1 MLLSLPL
8 LLRVR
13 LGRFA
18 EPVPAATLERPETL
32 GTRLACLLPP
42 LALDVLLIE
51 RLKTGERDEPPPGA
65 ATEPVRFG
73 LLGVLEV
80 PAATL
85 VPPAL
90 AALTVGPAERLGSE
104 RAVLLELVAR
114 APRTGDALRYL
125 QLAAPHEAGE
135 VLASR
140 PVAAELEAQG
150 GRIVGGPAPP
160 VFTAAGELL
169 TRI

>member
-1 MLLSLPL
+1 VLLSLPL

-18 EPVPAATLERPETL
+18 DPVPAEALERPETL
-32 GTRLACLLPP
+32 GARLARLLPP
-42 LALDVLLIE
+42 IEIDLLLIE
-51 RLKTGERDEPPPGA
+51 RLETGERGEVPPA
-65 ATEPVRFG
+65 AGSEPVRFG

-80 PAATL
+80 PAATV

-90 AALTVGPAERLGSE
+90 AAVTVGPAERLGSE

-114 APRTGDALRYL
+114 APRTGDAIRYL
-125 QLAAPHEAGE
+125 QMAAPHEAGE

-140 PVAAELEAQG
+140 SVAAELEGRG

-160 VFTAAGELL
+160 YISDRGELL
-169 TRI
+169 TRV

>member
-1 MLLSLPL
+1 MLLTLPL

-18 EPVPAATLERPETL
+18 EPVPAAALDCPETL
-32 GTRLACLLPP
+32 GAWLACLLPP
-42 LALDVLLIE
+42 LALDLLLIE
-51 RLKTGERDEPPPGA
+51 RLETGERSEMPSSSGSA
-65 ATEPVRFG
+65 PVRFG

-80 PAATL
+80 PAPTV
-85 VPPAL
+85 VPPAV
-90 AALTVGPAERLGSE
+90 AAQTVGPAERLGSE
-104 RAVLLELVAR
+104 RAVFLELVAR

-140 PVAAELEAQG
+140 PVAAELAEQG

-160 VFTAAGELL
+160 YITDRGELL
-169 TRI
+169 TRV

>member
-18 EPVPAATLERPETL
+18 EPVPAAVLECPATL
-32 GTRLACLLPP
+32 GAGLARLLPP
-42 LALDVLLIE
+42 FALDLLLIE
-51 RLKTGERDEPPPGA
+51 RLETGEGGEPTPRAGA
-65 ATEPVRFG
+65 ESVRFG

-80 PAATL
+80 PVGTV

-90 AALTVGPAERLGSE
+90 AAQTVGPAERLGSE

-125 QLAAPHEAGE
+125 QLATPHEAGE

-160 VFTAAGELL
+160 VLDATGQLL

>member
-18 EPVPAATLERPETL
+18 EPVPAAALEHPETL
-32 GTRLACLLPP
+32 GTRLARLLPP
-42 LALDVLLIE
+42 LALDLLLIE
-51 RLKTGERDEPPPGA
+51 RLETGERGEPPVA
-65 ATEPVRFG
+65 AGPEPVRFG

-90 AALTVGPAERLGSE
+90 AGLTVGPAERLGSE

-114 APRTGDALRYL
+114 APRVGDALRYL

-140 PVAAELEAQG
+140 PVAAALEAQG

-160 VFTAAGELL
+160 YITDRGELV
-169 TRI
+169 TRV